1 MHVLVLQCYS
11 AYWAVSTIELWD
23 TDMGERVLFDS
34 KNFAFRNYSDEFD
47 KSCSVGLEGTSN
59 KCFQCFQIKN

>member
-1 MHVLVLQCYS
+1 M
-11 AYWAVSTIELWD
+11 STIELWD